1 MTEDTID
8 LSKIV
13 LGDVSTL
20 IVKFKKLD
28 RHATLPIQT
37 AGNAGMDMTALRVE
51 HTDMYTEYDT
61 GIAAEIPEG
70 YVGLL
75 FPRSSISKYDLVLAN
90 SVGVIDSSYRGSL
103 RFRYKT
109 GKKNPKIY
117 TIGDKIGQLLILPYP
132 NITIVEVNELSSTDR
147 AEGGFGSTG
156 S

>member
-147 AEGGFGSTG
+147 AEGAFGSTG